1 VKCPACS
8 EETAPARFCGHC
20 GQPLPAP
27 AEERAEAGAEPPPP
41 RPRKAAEKVAE
52 AIEAYRRHGAP
63 LLEVAKESGAKGLLS
78 ASLAKLTTAALKEH
92 PDLMKAALEGTVTI
106 AFSDIEGSTVANERL
121 GDRRWLEVLRTHN
134 GIVRE
139 QLATHGGCEVKNLG
153 DGFMLAFS
161 SARKGVQCAVAVQ
174 QAFAAHGEVNSE
186 EAIAVRI
193 GLHTGEVTKEE
204 GDFFGA
210 DVALAARVAGAARG
224 GQILVSDLVKE
235 LVESSGEFEFGR
247 AKKTSLK
254 GIGSQVVYE
263 VLWKP

>member
-1 VKCPACS
+1 VECPSCGQ
-8 EETAPARFCGHC
+8 ETDPGHRFCFACGHV
-20 GQPLPAP
+20 L
-27 AEERAEAGAEPPPP
+27 EEEASGE
-41 RPRKAAEKVAE
+41 RPKKAVEKVAE
-52 AIEAYRRHGAP
+52 ALEAYRRHGAP

-92 PDLMKAALEGTVTI
+92 PDLLAQGSLEGTVTI
-106 AFSDIEGSTVANERL
+106 AFSDIEGSTAANERL
-121 GDRRWLEVLRTHN
+121 GDRRWLDLLRAHN

-161 SARKGVQCAVAVQ
+161 SARKGVQCAMAVQ
-174 QAFAAHGEVNSE
+174 QAFAAHGEFNPE

-235 LVESSGEFEFGR
+235 LVESSGEFQFGR

-254 GIGSQVVYE
+254 GIGTQVVYE
-263 VLWKP
+263 VLWKV